1 MTRALV
7 VFESMFGNTAT
18 IAQAVADG
26 LRSTMDVDVVEVG
39 AAPES
44 PPEDLDLLVVGG
56 PTHAFGL
63 TRPSTRQDATR
74 QAGHAVVSG
83 GIGLREWLDVLRPPD
98 GLAAVAFDTRVR
110 RPHLPGS
117 AAHGADR
124 RLRRLGVRTIMRP
137 ESFWVGGTP
146 GPLLDGETERART
159 WGERVAAALGG
170 VPLDDRG
177 GTRRPKTK
185 ATANRSVQVSCDR

>member
-7 VFESMFGNTAT
+7 VFESMFGNTQA

-39 AAPES
+39 TAPAI
-44 PPEDLDLLVVGG
+44 PPHEVELLVVGG

-63 TRPSTRQDATR
+63 TRPSTRQDAAR

-83 GIGLREWLDVLRPPD
+83 GIGLREWLEALEPPE
-98 GLAAVAFDTRVR
+98 GLLTVAFDTKVH

-137 ESFWVGGTP
+137 ESFWVTGTP
-146 GPLLDGETERART
+146 GPLLDGEITRAQA
-159 WGERVAAALGG
+159 WGERVAAAA
-170 VPLDDRG
+170 DA
-177 GTRRPKTK
+177 RRHS
-185 ATANRSVQVSCDR
+185 RR